1 MASLPSRWKVPLPK
15 TPRITAILPVRL
27 LPSAKKR
34 LEGLLDD
41 SARHRLVL
49 AMLKDA
55 LTAAT
60 EAREIQHVMMVTND
74 EKLKAPRRSQRVET
88 FIANSGSLNGD
99 LATAIEHARNQGADA
114 VLIVLPDLPLL
125 TATTLDALIQA
136 GRGETAVVIAKDWR
150 GTGTNALYLRP
161 PAALHPQ
168 FGSNSFDAH
177 LAQAKRAGLNPVSF
191 VANETALD
199 LDDAE
204 ALTRFQQ
211 VATGLPKARTTN
223 TYRTLSKL
231 LDLKNEHSYLAA

>member
-1 MASLPSRWKVPLPK
+1 LPSRSKVPLPK
-15 TPRITAILPVRL
+15 TLRITAILPVRL

-60 EAREIQHVMMVTND
+60 EAREIQHIMLVTND
-74 EKLKAPRRSQRVET
+74 EKLKAPSRSQRVET
-88 FIANSGSLNGD
+88 FIAKSGSLNGD
-99 LATAIEHARNQGADA
+99 LAAAIEHARNQGADA

-125 TATTLDALIQA
+125 TAKTLDALIEA
-136 GRGETAVVIAKDWR
+136 GRGATAVVIAKDWR
-150 GTGTNALYLRP
+150 GTGTNALYVRP

-168 FGSNSFDAH
+168 FGFNSFDAH

-199 LDDAE
+199 LDDTE

-223 TYRTLSKL
+223 TYRALSKL
-231 LDLKNEHSYLAA
+231 LDLKNEHRFLLA

>member
-1 MASLPSRWKVPLPK
+1 MPQPK

-60 EAREIQHVMMVTND
+60 QAREIQHILVVTND
-74 EKLKAPRRSQRVET
+74 EKLKAPSRSQRVEV
-88 FIANSGSLNGD
+88 FVANRGSLNGD
-99 LATAIEHARNQGADA
+99 IATAIEHARDQGADA
-114 VLIVLPDLPLL
+114 VLILLPDLPLL
-125 TATTLDALIQA
+125 TGKTLDALIQA
-136 GRGETAVVIAKDWR
+136 GRGETFVVIAGDWR

-161 PAALHPQ
+161 PTAVPPQ
-168 FGSNSFDAH
+168 FGANSFDAH
-177 LAQAKRAGLNPVSF
+177 LALAKRAELNPVSF
-191 VANETALD
+191 TANETALD

-211 VATGLPKARTTN
+211 IATESPKANASN
-223 TYRTLSKL
+223 TYRVLSKL
-231 LDLKNEHSYLAA
+231 LVLKNERNTLPA

>member
-1 MASLPSRWKVPLPK
+1 MASLPSRSKVPQPK

-60 EAREIQHVMMVTND
+60 QAREIQHIIIVTND
-74 EKLKAPRRSQRVET
+74 EKLKAPSRSQRVET
-88 FIANSGSLNGD
+88 FIAKRGSLNGD
-99 LATAIEHARNQGADA
+99 IAAAIEHARGQGADA

-125 TATTLDALIQA
+125 TGKTLDAVIQA
-136 GRGETAVVIAKDWR
+136 GRGETAVVIARDWR
-150 GTGTNALYLRP
+150 GTGTNALFLRP
-161 PAALHPQ
+161 PAAVQPQ
-168 FGSNSFDAH
+168 FGPNSFDAH
-177 LAQAKRAGLNPVSF
+177 LAQAKRAGLDPLSF
-191 VANETALD
+191 IANETALD
-199 LDDAE
+199 LDDVE

-211 VATGLPKARTTN
+211 IATGSPKAQTTN
-223 TYRTLSKL
+223 TYRALSKL
-231 LDLKNEHSYLAA
+231 LDLKNEHDFLSA